1 MPSSGTLTTNHQ
13 KTMNT
18 KNDTTK
24 PEDSPKQE
32 AGEGCSGAT
41 CSVWIVVGE
50 TGQYSDHSE
59 WNVAGF
65 TTEALATHFRDLC
78 QNEADKVNGKD
89 YTLRRGFKHAYDTQ
103 FYCDYTGTFYRVDM
117 VEVFSSSPPNA

>member
-1 MPSSGTLTTNHQ
+1 MQ
-13 KTMNT
+13 T
-18 KNDTTK
+18 KKQLSK
-24 PEDSPKQE
+24 PDPVAKQVT
-32 AGEGCSGAT
+32 GEGCPGAS

-50 TGQYSDHSE
+50 TGEYSDHSE

-65 TTEALATHFRDLC
+65 TSEALATHFRDLC

-103 FYCDYTGTFYRVDM
+103 YYCDYTGTGYRVEM
-117 VEVFSSSPPNA
+117 VEVFSSSPPNKRLWRGD